1 MKNDSLADQL
11 HDYAITCEVA
21 KDARSDAA
29 EFKRLDRLIEAF
41 KAVPLYIEE
50 PNWSAPEDERDLLHL
65 CIGCG
70 FPGKG
75 DHDGDETC
83 PVAVVERLLSEDK
96 TIG

>member
-1 MKNDSLADQL
+1 MPVLTL
-11 HDYAITCEVA
+11 DY
-21 KDARSDAA
+21 
-29 EFKRLDRLIEAF
+29 
-41 KAVPLYIEE
+41 
-50 PNWSAPEDERDLLHL
+50 HL